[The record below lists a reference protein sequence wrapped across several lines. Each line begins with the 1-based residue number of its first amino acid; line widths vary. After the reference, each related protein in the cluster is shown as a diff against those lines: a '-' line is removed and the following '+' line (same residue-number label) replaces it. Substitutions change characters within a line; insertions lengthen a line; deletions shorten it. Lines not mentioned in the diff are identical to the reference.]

1 MAKFF
6 IDRPIFAIAL
16 SLIIVF
22 TGIISGFNLP
32 IAQYPNITKPQIEVS
47 TTYVGANSTTVEES
61 IAQAVE
67 QKVNGVE
74 NMRDMRSTST
84 NTGGYT
90 LDVYFN
96 LEKNGDIA
104 SVEVQNRVD
113 QAKASLPSEV
123 TSYGITTTKKS
134 SQTIMYFTLT
144 SPGGTYDSM
153 FLKAY
158 GASNVVDPIKRVKGV
173 SSVDEYGPEYSM
185 RVELK
190 PDLMAKE
197 GITVSD
203 VQSAIQS
210 QNIQAPVGSIGSRP
224 TTSEQEFKYSASAQ
238 GRLKTP
244 EQFGNIVVRAS
255 NGSILKLKEIANVY
269 EGARMDTP
277 MSYFLDEGKGGESVT
292 YPVSLTTDANA
303 LDTVSEIRKVLADAE
318 TRFPPDM
325 KLVIASDKTQFV
337 RESLTKVAH
346 TFVEALILVLIV
358 VYIFLG
364 NFRATM
370 VPMLAIP
377 VSLVGT
383 FAAFQVL
390 GFSINTLSMFAMILA
405 IGLVVDDAIVV
416 VEAVDHHIQ
425 DTGLSP
431 REATYRAMKEVSG
444 PVVAIACVLA
454 AVFVPISF
462 MSGSTG
468 QLYKQFALTIS
479 VSMALSALVALS
491 LTPALCAKLL
501 KPQHAVTSDEAKKGI
516 VGKVIYYF
524 NVWYNKTLEKYTRQV
539 RRCIE
544 HSKLMML
551 GLVAIVVLAGVFFKI
566 TPTGYVPDEDQG
578 MFLISYNMQEG
589 ASSNRGIQSMIELS
603 RDVAKIDGVRYVM
616 PVNGFDILTMAQK
629 SSAGILPVMMEEYD
643 KRTNTVFNAIKSVY
657 ALAPKYPGLNIMAFP
672 EPALPGLSST
682 GSLSLYVMNLGGD
695 DVNTMNNYAKQFVA
709 KANQRPEIGVA
720 YTTFNTDTPGYK
732 FVVDREKAESLNV
745 PVSSVFTTL
754 QAFLGGSEVNDFNNF
769 GRTWKVVVQAQ
780 PQYRD
785 DVKNM
790 RFFFVKSNN
799 GDMVPL
805 DTLVK
810 ADPDMT
816 VPSVSRFNGASAFK
830 IAGSPADGYSTG
842 QAMAALEEIA
852 KEVLPTTY
860 TYQWTDQSRDELEA
874 GNQAYGLYAISMVFV
889 FLVLCALYESWTI
902 PIAVMLSVPPAV
914 LGCLAS
920 QYIRGQN
927 NDIYMQVAMIM
938 LIGLAA
944 KNAILIV
951 EYAKMNLE
959 NGQDVVTAAVNAAH
973 LRLRPILM
981 TSFAFILGCV
991 PLAIATGPGAGSR
1004 VSMGNAVV
1012 GGMTFNTF
1020 VGVFLIP
1027 VLFVVV
1033 ERFFS
1038 KTPKPRN
1045 PFRRR
1050 RNKEN
1055 ESATP
1060 AD

>member
-22 TGIISGFNLP
+22 AGLISGFNLP
-32 IAQYPNITKPQIEVS
+32 IAQYPNITKPQVRVE
-47 TTYVGANSTTVEES
+47 TTYVGANASTVEES
-61 IAQAVE
+61 IAQAIE

-74 NMRDMRSTST
+74 NMLDMRSTST
-84 NTGGYT
+84 NNGSYT
-90 LDVYFN
+90 LDVLFN

-123 TSYGITTTKKS
+123 TSYGVTTAKQS
-134 SQTIMYFTLT
+134 SQTIMYLALT
-144 SPGGTYDSM
+144 SPGGTYDAM

-158 GASNVVDPIKRVKGV
+158 GSTNIVDPIKRVKGV
-173 SSVDEYGPEYSM
+173 SSVSEYGAEYAM

-197 GITVSD
+197 GVTVSE
-203 VQSAIQS
+203 VETAIEQ

-224 TTSEQEFKYSASAQ
+224 TTKDQEFKYAASTQ

-244 EQFGNIVVRAS
+244 EEFGNIIVRAS
-255 NGSILKLKEIANVY
+255 NGSILKLKDIAKVY

-277 MSYFLDEGKGGESVT
+277 FSYFLENGKGGEAIV
-292 YPVSLTTDANA
+292 YPISLTTDANA
-303 LDTVSEIRKVLADAE
+303 LDCVSQIKEVIADAE

-325 KLVIASDKTQFV
+325 RLVVASDKTQFV
-337 RESLTKVAH
+337 RESLIKVAH

-358 VYIFLG
+358 VYLFLG
-364 NFRATM
+364 NFRATL
-370 VPMLAIP
+370 VPMLAVP
-377 VSLVGT
+377 VSLIGT

-390 GFSINTLSMFAMILA
+390 GFSINTLSLFAMILA

-416 VEAVDHHIQ
+416 VEAVEHHIQ

-501 KPQHAVTSDEAKKGI
+501 KPQHAVTSQEAAKGI
-516 VGKVIYYF
+516 LGKIIYRF
-524 NVWYNKTLEKYTRQV
+524 NVWYNNTLEKYTRGV
-539 RRCIE
+539 RRCIA
-544 HSKLMML
+544 HSKLVML
-551 GLVAIVVLAGVFFKI
+551 GLVLICVLAGVFFKI

-578 MFLISYNMQEG
+578 MFLISFNMQEG
-589 ASSNRGIQSMIELS
+589 ASSNRGAQSMVRLAQ
-603 RDVAKIDGVRYVM
+603 DVAKIDGIKYIM
-616 PVNGFDILTMAQK
+616 PVSGFDILSMSTK

-643 KRTNTVFNAIKSVY
+643 KRTNTVSNAVRQVY
-657 ALAPKYPGLNIMAFP
+657 ALAAKYPEMTIMAFP
-672 EPALPGLSST
+672 EAALPGLSST
-682 GSLSLYVMNLGGD
+682 GSLSMYVMNLAGD
-695 DVNTMNNYAKQFVA
+695 DVNTMNTYATQFVA
-709 KANQRPEIGVA
+709 KANQRPEIAVA
-720 YTTFNTDTPGYK
+720 YTTFNTDTPAYK
-732 FVVDREKAESLNV
+732 FNVDREKAESLNV

-780 PQYRD
+780 PEYRD

-790 RFFFVKSNN
+790 RFFFVKSNEGN
-799 GDMVPL
+799 MVPL
-805 DTLVK
+805 DTLVT
-810 ADPDMT
+810 AEPDMT
-816 VPSVSRFNGASAFK
+816 VPSVSRFNGSSAFK
-830 IAGSPADGYSTG
+830 IAGTPADGYSTG

-860 TYQWTDQSRDELEA
+860 TYQWVDQSRDELEA
-874 GNQAYGLYAISMVFV
+874 GNQAYALYAVSLVFV

-902 PIAVMLSVPPAV
+902 PIAVLLSVPPAV

-920 QYIRGQN
+920 QYFRGQQ
-927 NDIYMQVAMIM
+927 NDVYMQVAMIM

-951 EYAKMNLE
+951 EYAKMYME
-959 NGQDVVTAAVNAAH
+959 GGKDVVTAAVDAAH

-981 TSFAFILGCV
+981 TSFAFILGCL
-991 PLAIATGPGAGSR
+991 PLAIATGPGAGAR

-1038 KTPKPRN
+1038 KTPDLKGL
-1045 PFRRR
+1045 FRLRH
-1050 RNKEN
+1050 KKDN
-1055 ESATP
+1055 EGTTP
-1060 AD
+1060 AE

>member
-22 TGIISGFNLP
+22 AGVIAGFSLP
-32 IAQYPNITKPQIEVS
+32 IAQYPNITKPQIEVE
-47 TTYVGANSTTVEES
+47 TNYVGANASTVEES
-61 IAQAVE
+61 IAQAIE

-84 NTGGYT
+84 NTGRYV
-90 LDVYFN
+90 LDVNFN

-113 QAKASLPSEV
+113 QAKASMPTEV
-123 TSYGITTTKKS
+123 TQYGITTAKMS
-134 SQTIMYFTLT
+134 SQTIMYFALT
-144 SPGGTYDSM
+144 SPNKTYDGM

-173 SSVDEYGPEYSM
+173 SSVSEYGPEYSM
-185 RVELK
+185 RVEVK
-190 PDLMAKE
+190 PDLMAQL
-197 GITVSD
+197 GLTASD
-203 VQSAIQS
+203 IAAAIQN
-210 QNIQAPVGSIGSRP
+210 QNIQAPVGSIGSKP
-224 TTSEQEFKYSASAQ
+224 TTSDQEMKYSASAQ

-244 EQFGNIVVRAS
+244 EEFGNIIVRAA
-255 NGSILKLKEIANVY
+255 NGQIMKLKDIADIY
-269 EGARMDTP
+269 EGERMDTP
-277 MSYFLDEGKGGESVT
+277 SSLFMDKGEGGDSVI
-292 YPVSLTTDANA
+292 YPISLTTDANA
-303 LDTVSEIRKVLADAE
+303 IDTVSEIRKVLEDAE

-325 KLVIASDKTQFV
+325 KLIIAMDKTQFI
-337 RESLTKVAH
+337 RESLEKVAH
-346 TFVEALILVLIV
+346 TFFEALVLVLIV

-364 NFRATM
+364 NMRATL
-370 VPMLAIP
+370 VPMLAVP
-377 VSLVGT
+377 VSLIGT
-383 FAAFQVL
+383 FGAFVLL

-416 VEAVDHHIQ
+416 VEAVEHHIQ
-425 DTGLSP
+425 ETGLSP
-431 REATYRAMKEVSG
+431 KEATYRAMKEVSG

-479 VSMALSALVALS
+479 VSMMLSAVVALS
-491 LTPALCAKLL
+491 LTPALCAMLL
-501 KPQHAVTSDEAKKGI
+501 KPHASAASEEGNKGL
-516 VGKVIYYF
+516 VGKIIYRF
-524 NVWYNKTLEKYTRQV
+524 NVWYANTLAKYTNQV
-539 RRCIE
+539 GKCIRY
-544 HSKLMML
+544 SKLMMC
-551 GLVAIVVLAGVFFKI
+551 GLLVICILTGLLFKI
-566 TPTGYVPDEDQG
+566 TPSGYVPDEDQG
-578 MFLISYNMQEG
+578 MYLVSYNLPEG
-589 ASSNRGIQSMIELS
+589 ASSNRGMKQMEEFSKKLAELP
-603 RDVAKIDGVRYVM
+603 GVKYVM
-616 PVNGFDILTMAQK
+616 PVNGFDVLSMAPK
-629 SSAGILPVMMEEYD
+629 SSAGIIPVMMEDYD
-643 KRTNTVFNAIKSVY
+643 KRSTSSFELIQRTY
-657 ALAPKYPGLNIMAFP
+657 ALAAQTPEMNIMAFN

-682 GSLSLYVMNLGGD
+682 GSLSMYIMNLGGD
-695 DVNTMNNYAKQFVA
+695 SIDQMNEYARQFVM
-709 KANQRPEIGVA
+709 KANQRPEVGVA

-732 FVVDREKAESLNV
+732 FNVNREKAESLNV
-745 PVSSVFTTL
+745 PVASVFTTL
-754 QAFLGGSEVNDFNNF
+754 QTFLGGMEVNDFNNF
-769 GRTWKVVVQAQ
+769 GRTWKVVMQAQ

-785 DVKNM
+785 DVNNM
-790 RFFFVKSNN
+790 KFFFVRSNN

-805 DTLVK
+805 DSLVSVE
-810 ADPDMT
+810 PEMT
-816 VPSVSRFNGASAFK
+816 VPSITRFNGASAFK

-842 QAMAALEEIA
+842 QAMAALEEVA
-852 KEVLPTTY
+852 HEVLPTTY
-860 TYQWTDQSRDELEA
+860 TYEWTDQSRDEREA
-874 GNQAYGLYAISMVFV
+874 GNQAYGLYAISLVFV

-902 PIAVMLSVPPAV
+902 PIAVLLSVPPAV
-914 LGCLAS
+914 MGCLGS
-920 QYIRGQN
+920 QFLRGQQ

-959 NGQDVVTAAVNAAH
+959 NGQDVVTAAINAAH

-981 TSFAFILGCV
+981 TSFAFILGCL

-1020 VGVFLIP
+1020 VGIFLIP

-1038 KTPKPRN
+1038 RGKHKD
-1045 PFRRR
+1045 
-1050 RNKEN
+1050 EM
-1055 ESATP
+1055 
-1060 AD
+1060 ADL

>member
-22 TGIISGFNLP
+22 AGLISGFNLP
-32 IAQYPNITKPQIEVS
+32 IAQYPNITKPQVQVE
-47 TTYVGANSTTVEES
+47 TTYVGADASTVEES
-61 IAQAVE
+61 IAQAIE

-84 NTGGYT
+84 NTGSYT
-90 LDVYFN
+90 LNVLFN

-123 TSYGITTTKKS
+123 TGYGVTTAKQS
-134 SQTIMYFTLT
+134 SQTIMYLALT

-158 GASNVVDPIKRVKGV
+158 GSTNVVDPIKRVKGV
-173 SSVDEYGPEYSM
+173 SSVSEYGPEYSM

-197 GITVSD
+197 GITVAE
-203 VQSAIQS
+203 VQSAIKT

-224 TTSEQEFKYSASAQ
+224 TKDDQEFKYSASAQ

-244 EQFGNIVVRAS
+244 AEFGNIIVRAS
-255 NGSILKLKEIANVY
+255 GGNILKLKDIADIY
-269 EGARMDTP
+269 EGPRMDTP
-277 MSYFLDEGKGGESVT
+277 LSYLLEHGKGGQSVV
-292 YPVSLTTDANA
+292 YPISLTTDANA
-303 LDTVSEIRKVLADAE
+303 LDAVAEIKKVVADAE

-325 KLVIASDKTQFV
+325 KLIIASDKTQFV
-337 RESLTKVAH
+337 KESLEKVAH
-346 TFVEALILVLIV
+346 TFVEALVLVLLV
-358 VYIFLG
+358 VYLFLG
-364 NFRATM
+364 NLRATL
-370 VPMLAIP
+370 VPMLAVP
-377 VSLVGT
+377 VSLIGT
-383 FAAFQVL
+383 FAVFQIL
-390 GFSINTLSMFAMILA
+390 GFSINTLSLFAMILA

-416 VEAVDHHIQ
+416 VEAVEHHIQ

-431 REATYRAMKEVSG
+431 KEATYRAMKEVSG

-501 KPQHAVTSDEAKKGI
+501 KPQHAVTSAEASKGL
-516 VGKVIYYF
+516 VGKIIYRF
-524 NVWYNKTLEKYTRQV
+524 NVWYNNTLDKYTKGV
-539 RRCIE
+539 RRCIA
-544 HSKLMML
+544 HSKLVMI
-551 GLVAIVVLAGVFFKI
+551 GLVLICALTAVFFKI
-566 TPTGYVPDEDQG
+566 TPTGYVPEEDQG
-578 MFLISYNMQEG
+578 MLLVSYSLQEG
-589 ASSNRGIQSMIELS
+589 ASANRGIQAMARLAE
-603 RDVAKIDGVRYVM
+603 DVAKIDGVKYTIA
-616 PVNGFDILTMAQK
+616 VNGFDVLSMAPK

-643 KRTNTVFNAIKSVY
+643 QRTNTVSNAVRQVY
-657 ALAPKYPGLNIMAFP
+657 ALAAKHPEMNIMAFP

-682 GSLSLYVMNLGGD
+682 GSLSMYIMNLGGD
-695 DVNTMNNYAKQFVA
+695 DIAVMDKYAKQFVA

-732 FVVDREKAESLNV
+732 FHVDREKAESLNV

-769 GRTWKVVVQAQ
+769 GRTWKVVLQAQ

-790 RFFFVKSNN
+790 RFFFVQSSDGK
-799 GDMVPL
+799 MVPL
-805 DTLVK
+805 DTLVTSE
-810 ADPDMT
+810 PDMT
-816 VPSVSRFNGASAFK
+816 VPSISRFNGASAFK
-830 IAGSPADGYSTG
+830 IAGSPAEGYSTG
-842 QAMAALEEIA
+842 QAMAALEEVA

-860 TYQWTDQSRDELEA
+860 TYEWVDQSRDEREA
-874 GNQAYGLYAISMVFV
+874 GNQAYMLYAISLVFV

-902 PIAVMLSVPPAV
+902 PIAVLFSVPPAV

-920 QYIRGQN
+920 QYFRGQQ

-951 EYAKMNLE
+951 EYAKMYLE
-959 NGQDVVTAAVNAAH
+959 SGKDPVTAAVDAAH

-981 TSFAFILGCV
+981 TSFAFILGCL
-991 PLAIATGPGAGSR
+991 PLAIATGPGAGAR

-1020 VGVFLIP
+1020 VGIFLIP
-1027 VLFVVV
+1027 VLFVVI
-1033 ERFFS
+1033 EKIFR
-1038 KTPKPRN
+1038 KKP
-1045 PFRRR
+1045 
-1050 RNKEN
+1050 
-1055 ESATP
+1055 TDP
-1060 AD
+1060 APQPEGSGQ